1 MSFASVLALAA
12 LVQSPGSSYALVL
25 PPDAP
30 GVGSFETEDEQKARE
45 DERRERDDE
54 RKAREDERYDEGTAA
69 LDEGAWDRAVARF
82 HEVAEMKGRRADA
95 ALYWS
100 AYAKGKQ
107 GQSAEALAT
116 LEELRRGYP
125 QSRWLKEAGA
135 LELEIRQRAG
145 QPTRPENVQDDD
157 IKLMALNGLMN
168 SDPEKAEQAIPLLE
182 KFLQASSSRKLQ
194 ERALFVLCQSSS
206 PKAREIV
213 TRIARG
219 ESQPDLQ
226 RRAIQALGVDG
237 NHESRKVL
245 DEIYAAWSDASVKR
259 AVLQAFMVAGEK
271 DRILAAA
278 RGEKDP
284 SVRRQAVQMLGAMGA
299 RPELWGMYQSAT
311 DAESKQ
317 AALQS
322 LGVSGDSDR
331 LLEVARSD
339 KDPEMRIAAMKLLG
353 PFGGPTK
360 GAAIVELYKSSS
372 DARMREA
379 AISALFVSNDA
390 HALVEIARTEKDPEL
405 KKRAVAHLVN
415 MHSDEATKFLLE
427 ILNK

>member
-1 MSFASVLALAA
+1 MSFAILLALIA
-12 LVQSPGSSYALVL
+12 LAQSPGSSYALAL
-25 PPDAP
+25 PADAP
-30 GVGSFETEDEQKARE
+30 SVGFNQIDGDEQKARE
-45 DERRERDDE
+45 DERKAREDE
-54 RKAREDERYDEGTAA
+54 RKAREEEVYDEGTSA
-69 LDEGAWDRAVARF
+69 LDEGAWERASSSFRQ
-82 HEVAEMKGRRADA
+82 VAEMKGRRADA
-95 ALYWS
+95 ALYWA
-100 AYAKGKQ
+100 AYAKSKQ
-107 GQSAEALAT
+107 GQSAEALAMVG
-116 LEELRRGYP
+116 ELRKGYP

-145 QPTRPENVQDDD
+145 QAPRPESVEDDD

-168 SDPEKAEQAIPLLE
+168 TEPEQAVPLLE

-194 ERALFVLCQSSS
+194 ERALFVLCQSGS

-213 TRIARG
+213 TRVARG

-226 RRAIQALGVDG
+226 RRAIQALGVFG
-237 NHESRKVL
+237 NPESRKVL
-245 DEIYAAWSDASVKR
+245 GEIYASSSDPSVKR
-259 AVLQAFMVAGEK
+259 SVLQAFMVAGEK
-271 DRILAAA
+271 DRILDAA

-284 SVRRQAVQMLGAMGA
+284 AVRRQAVQLLGAMGA
-299 RPELWGMYQSAT
+299 RPELWAMYQSAT
-311 DAESKQ
+311 EAESKK
-317 AALQS
+317 AVLQS

-339 KDPEMRIAAMKLLG
+339 KDPEMRVAAMKLLG

-372 DARMREA
+372 DARMRDA
-379 AISALFVSNDA
+379 ALAALFVSNDA

-405 KKRAVAHLVN
+405 KKRAVSHLAN